1 MRLALLTLTLH
12 WIWILAAHASE
23 PVPWTELALT
33 IEEDRGVSSDGATIC
48 RVRVVNHGRG
58 TWQGGDIRFEAR
70 AIRDGRVAAR
80 APGRFGL
87 TLGPHETL
95 ETVIGFVGRF
105 DRLEVVAGGG
115 TGAGRGGGKSRGGR
129 SRSSGS
135 AAKKKRSPAAGGTGN
150 RTRG

>member
-1 MRLALLTLTLH
+1 MRLAFCT
-12 WIWILAAHASE
+12 WIWILAAAASE
-23 PVPWTELALT
+23 PVPWTELALS

-58 TWQGGDIRFEAR
+58 TWQGSDIRFEAR

-95 ETVIGFVGRF
+95 ETVIGFLGRF

-115 TGAGRGGGKSRGGR
+115 TGSARGGKSRGRR
-129 SRSSGS
+129 SGSSGS
-135 AAKKKRSPAAGGTGN
+135 SAKKKRSPAAGGSGN
-150 RTRG
+150 RKRG